1 MAQRT
6 EPTAAQALSRA
17 NSTPSTG
24 GIGNK
29 NEGAKLMNSRS
40 TQRMV
45 NDDLALVAP
54 LSGPSYG
61 ATA

>member
-1 MAQRT
+1 MR

-24 GIGNK
+24 
-29 NEGAKLMNSRS
+29 NSRS
-40 TQRMV
+40 QRV
-45 NDDLALVAP
+45 VDEDLAELVAP

-61 ATA
+61 AYAIAKRPHAVH